1 MKTQIEQGDWVQGD
15 DGEIVF
21 QDRSTL
27 DALAFPYTQFFFHRD
42 QEGAYEK
49 MEEIIQQLIE
59 HEHEQRNKKKDDW
72 REGW

>member
-1 MKTQIEQGDWVQGD
+1 MKTQIEQGDWVEGE
-15 DGEIVF
+15 DGEILF
-21 QDRSTL
+21 QGRSTL

-42 QEGAYEK
+42 QDEATSK

-59 HEHEQRNKKKDDW
+59 VEHEQRNKKKDDW

>member
-1 MKTQIEQGDWVQGD
+1 MQTQIEQGDWVQGD

-42 QEGAYEK
+42 EEKATSK
-49 MEEIIQQLIE
+49 MEEIIQQPV
-59 HEHEQRNKKKDDW
+59 D
-72 REGW
+72 